1 VQRPFIGCAHE
12 RSGHGQLRTDI
23 ETLFVLR
30 IVKSFFV
37 RVADYFVDSDRGFD
51 MAFFE
56 EDALSDKW
64 FLAII
69 GRSLFLS
76 STERASGLRDSDW
89 ALPGFSPSRNIV
101 LMGNSAQD
109 GGRWPGAQGA
119 DRRVHQRRAVR
130 PRLYVLLG
138 GSGSDGILND
148 VSEGGV
154 ALDLVGSEP
163 PGEFV
168 DVDFEMSELGRHF
181 EAKGRVTWRDE
192 SAKKVGVTF
201 VDLPEAAR
209 EQIRQWLA
217 MKTAPPEAGQPA
229 IVLEADRDRAI
240 NSQRAGERDIPVDAP
255 VANAPAK
262 PTGEPLRK
270 IQAGT
275 VSQTDRKPKD
285 DQLVQNLIDS
295 FSVKAKK
302 PDNKYADVIA
312 NWKQHTSG
320 WNTDREFFST
330 WGYWRWVAVGAVAG
344 VLVLLAIAVAA
355 HRLPW
360 RNTAPISV
368 SKAGQSPSVAG
379 QASQNQAAENIG
391 SAGDAANPTRN
402 EIRNDQNANA
412 NNSNIGPSAVT
423 SAPTLPPAVA
433 SALPKAG
440 QSPCINLGPSS
451 GTIRVYLW
459 TEKDTP
465 EAIVAT
471 YAKNL
476 RAVQDVQ
483 LVDKA
488 PYDLVLYVNGARVNA
503 SGAEGGFM
511 WSSRVFRPWYC
522 GQSLGLLEQTEV
534 NESLHYAQGSSLDQ
548 RIQAEVAYLI
558 LHTFESIRK
567 EHQK

>member
-1 VQRPFIGCAHE
+1 
-12 RSGHGQLRTDI
+12 
-23 ETLFVLR
+23 
-30 IVKSFFV
+30 
-37 RVADYFVDSDRGFD
+37 
-51 MAFFE
+51 
-56 EDALSDKW
+56 
-64 FLAII
+64 
-69 GRSLFLS
+69 
-76 STERASGLRDSDW
+76 
-89 ALPGFSPSRNIV
+89 
-101 LMGNSAQD
+101 MGNSSHD
-109 GGRWPGAQGA
+109 GGQPPGAPGA
-119 DRRVHQRRAVR
+119 DRRVHQRRAVT

-138 GSGSDGILND
+138 GSGADGILND

-168 DVDFEMSELGRHF
+168 DVDFEMPELGRHF
-181 EAKGRVTWRDE
+181 EAKGRVMWRDE

-217 MKTAPPEAGQPA
+217 MKAAPPEAGQPTV
-229 IVLEADRDRAI
+229 VLEADRDRAI
-240 NSQRAGERDIPVDAP
+240 NAQPTRERDIPAEPP
-255 VANAPAK
+255 VATPLAK

-270 IQAGT
+270 MQSGAA
-275 VSQTDRKPKD
+275 SQTDLESGKPRD

-295 FSVKAKK
+295 FNTKAKK

-312 NWKQHTSG
+312 TWNQHTSG
-320 WNTDREFFST
+320 WNTDTEFFSAG
-330 WGYWRWVAVGAVAG
+330 GYWRWVAVGAVAG

-360 RNTAPISV
+360 RNATSISV
-368 SKAGQSPSVAG
+368 SKAGQSPSIA
-379 QASQNQAAENIG
+379 APDSQDPAAQNIG
-391 SAGDAANPTRN
+391 TAGDAGNAARN
-402 EIRNDQNANA
+402 EIRSDRGAGVPNQVANA
-412 NNSNIGPSAVT
+412 TNSNNSKLGSNGGPNSVT
-423 SAPTLPPAVA
+423 SAPTLPSALA
-433 SALPKAG
+433 SSLPKAG

-451 GTIRVYLW
+451 GKIRVYVW

-465 EAIVAT
+465 EAIVAI

-534 NESLHYAQGSSLDQ
+534 NESLHYAQGSNLDQ

-558 LHTFESIRK
+558 LHTFESIRI
-567 EHQK
+567 EHQKER